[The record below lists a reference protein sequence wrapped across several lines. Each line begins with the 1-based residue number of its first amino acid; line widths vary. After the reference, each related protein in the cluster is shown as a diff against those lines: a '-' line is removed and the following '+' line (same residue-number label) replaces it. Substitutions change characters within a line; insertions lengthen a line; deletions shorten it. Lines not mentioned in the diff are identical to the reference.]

1 MTKKERLIYSKRRSS
16 RRHKSKTIK
25 EKKIEVDIKL
35 SKKER
40 LRKIDKRRYK
50 TIEEWEKQ
58 NLNSYP
64 TI

>member
-25 EKKIEVDIKL
+25 EKKIEEDIKL

-50 TIEEWEKQ
+50 TIDEWEKQ